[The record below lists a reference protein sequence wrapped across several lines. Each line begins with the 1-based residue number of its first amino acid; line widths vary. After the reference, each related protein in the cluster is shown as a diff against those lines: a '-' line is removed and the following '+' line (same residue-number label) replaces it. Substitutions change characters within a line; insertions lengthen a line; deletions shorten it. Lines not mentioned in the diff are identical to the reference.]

1 MDRHRQ
7 AHPSSASTQPA
18 EVDLDL
24 DLDLDLA
31 LQRAH
36 FRLLGELYRQ
46 RRPVGKRRTWPSAR
60 TADVV
65 VPITSARRWRG
76 AGDGAS

>member
-7 AHPSSASTQPA
+7 AHPSSASTPPV
-18 EVDLDL
+18 EV

-46 RRPVGKRRTWPSAR
+46 RRPVAKRRRWPSVR

-76 AGDGAS
+76 AGDEAF

>member
-7 AHPSSASTQPA
+7 AHPSSASTRPA
-18 EVDLDL
+18 EV
-24 DLDLDLA
+24 DLDLA

-46 RRPVGKRRTWPSAR
+46 RRPMAKRRRWPAVR

-65 VPITSARRWRG
+65 VPITSARRWRE
-76 AGDGAS
+76 ASAGAS